1 MILLILCGSII
12 FLSLIIIY
20 MLYTIKRKIS
30 YTDIVEVNGNKIKKE
45 YNELE
50 RIDTRISEISLK
62 LNKVTD

>member
-1 MILLILCGSII
+1 
-12 FLSLIIIY
+12 